1 MKIYEDSGVQFARN
15 VPNYPNYNHC
25 SIQHPQLRVA
35 TIQADG
41 LCLSWTTK
49 ESTCLSRSI
58 SPCSWASCWLV
69 PPTKMKRKANKLN
82 LKRLVWQLIWF
93 ILLHTSQ
100 VIETNS
106 LAHPLVSS
114 GSRSLQTT
122 AATEGWYVV
131 GIQFSWK
138 NKPQMLACRNPKVYE
153 VESRF
158 LGHL

>member
-1 MKIYEDSGVQFARN
+1 MVSPYYEDSGVQFARN
-15 VPNYPNYNHC
+15 VPNYPNYNHW
-25 SIQHPQLRVA
+25 SIQHPQLQVA

-69 PPTKMKRKANKLN
+69 PPTKMKRKANKIN

-114 GSRSLQTT
+114 GSRSPNCHLLDTMSLC
-122 AATEGWYVV
+122 ANHCGNWRLVCCGYP
-131 GIQFSWK
+131 I
-138 NKPQMLACRNPKVYE
+138 
-153 VESRF
+153 F
-158 LGHL
+158 LEK